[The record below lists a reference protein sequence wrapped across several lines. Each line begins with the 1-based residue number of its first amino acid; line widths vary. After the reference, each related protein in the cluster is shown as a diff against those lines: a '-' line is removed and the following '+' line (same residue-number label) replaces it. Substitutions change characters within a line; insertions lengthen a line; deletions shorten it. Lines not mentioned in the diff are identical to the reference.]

1 MRRLER
7 FVATAVSVCSTPHPS
22 RQRRE
27 TVCWKGDGAMSAD
40 FRLASG
46 VVVLCSVSWVAWWRP
61 VDPAFS
67 EQSSSTGTK
76 CRHSELRDS
85 WCCCAGSCCRWC
97 FCRGRCC
104 SARLRAEGS
113 SCVVDGADRSFET
126 GACLTRLRLDG
137 CQAFL
142 VKVQKSTSARAKQ
155 APMSSPFPMLSPH
168 DVTRT

>member
-40 FRLASG
+40 FRLPSG

-67 EQSSSTGTK
+67 EQSSSTGIE
-76 CRHSELRDS
+76 CRHSGLRDS
-85 WCCCAGSCCRWC
+85 WLGRAGSCCRWR
-97 FCRGRCC
+97 FCRCRCC
-104 SARLRAEGS
+104 SARLGAEGS
-113 SCVVDGADRSFET
+113 LCVLDGADRSVET
-126 GACLTRLRLDG
+126 GARLTRLGLDG

-142 VKVQKSTSARAKQ
+142 VEVQKSTSARAKQ
-155 APMSSPFPMLSPH
+155 ALMSSPFPMLSPH
-168 DVTRT
+168 DVPRT